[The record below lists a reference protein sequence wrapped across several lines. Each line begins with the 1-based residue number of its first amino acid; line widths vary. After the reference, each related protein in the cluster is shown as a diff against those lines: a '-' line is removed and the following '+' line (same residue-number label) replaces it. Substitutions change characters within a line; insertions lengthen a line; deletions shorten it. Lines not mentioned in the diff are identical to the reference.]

1 MDALTAHRADQI
13 AVAGEGTGAV
23 MMPQFRFVY
32 DGIASMLAVLTL
44 MLERD
49 RPLADIV
56 DGYPRHC
63 ILKDE
68 VPLSSPRVPRLLARL
83 RERYTEGEDPGRADI
98 VDGLRVEWPGR
109 WFHVRVSQTEP
120 IVRVICEQR
129 GEPPAALFE
138 ALLEEVRQHA

>member
-1 MDALTAHRADQI
+1 MT
-13 AVAGEGTGAV
+13 
-23 MMPQFRFVY
+23 
-32 DGIASMLAVLTL
+32 
-44 MLERD
+44 
-49 RPLADIV
+49 
-56 DGYPRHC
+56 
-63 ILKDE
+63 
-68 VPLSSPRVPRLLARL
+68 LLARL
-83 RERYTEGEDPGRADI
+83 RDRYTEGEDPGRANI